1 MMRSQKAL
9 GRIILWVMATGWI
22 MPLAQAANPGNGVT
36 VTEASGSSQTD
47 RPLTLSRVFAQG
59 DIPNFAKARV
69 GGLAVPTQ
77 CDVKTRWPDGSVQHA
92 IISFQVTLPA
102 LGQVEV
108 DFINQAGGNNGGALT
123 QNEML
128 AADYDFG
135 AEIQISNGS
144 LTETARA
151 RTLLDDGAYSYWLQG
166 PMVTQIILEDR
177 SPARAYDLG
186 FDEDKPFHPIFVATF
201 YPGWSGVRVEYIG
214 ENMWTTHMKD
224 MDYAL
229 TLIAGENN
237 PAIQYTK
244 ASLTHFGR
252 TRWRKTFWIGQEPGT
267 VNIDHNFPYMI
278 YSRVVP
284 SYDLTKV
291 VSDSAI
297 QSEIDSFNN
306 RDTDI
311 NGNGQYNK
319 SFGTTGGRPEIGLL
333 PRWSVRYLYTFDPGL
348 QDVVLGNGE
357 VSGHVPVHYRE
368 SDPNKLFDD
377 LDTVDAFGRSLSV
390 DARPTVESDLG
401 RGRVAPE
408 DIMTYPGPISNN
420 DWQVD
425 LAHQGS
431 FVYLPYLVTG
441 DWYFLEE
448 IYSWAAYNVASG
460 NPNTLHW
467 GRHADWGRISD
478 QVRGEA
484 WGLRNVAHAA
494 FLAPDGSAEQKYFTQ
509 KLNNSLAAYE
519 GEHNITDGAF
529 YDPTPGSK
537 WEWGRSVHAVFG
549 PNPLHLMYEGST
561 SNKVLIGLDT
571 SVVGAGGSPWMFNFW
586 YICLGHMNEL
596 GFASGKLLETVSKN
610 LLNQILHPD
619 YNPFLVDNY
628 HIGIRGLDLLFMTT
642 WAEVKAGHEVSSD
655 SSFGATYAYSYNK
668 IAKGAASFL
677 VGNSDGN
684 LSGDT
689 AYAWMKANIPDQSQ
703 NDDPTWAF
711 VPRSPVTL
719 PPPGNTPPAA
729 PEGFLFR

>member
-1 MMRSQKAL
+1 MMRTPQKAF
-9 GRIILWVMATGWI
+9 GMMILWVMATGWI
-22 MPLAQAANPGNGVT
+22 IFPAQAADPGNSIT

-92 IISFQVTLPA
+92 IISFKATLPA
-102 LGQVEV
+102 SGQVEV

-128 AADYDFG
+128 AAEYDFG
-135 AEIQISNGS
+135 ADIQISNGS
-144 LTETARA
+144 LTETAGA
-151 RTLLDDGAYSYWLQG
+151 RTLLNDGAYSYWLQG

-186 FDEDKPFHPIFVATF
+186 FDDDKAFHPIFVATF
-201 YPGWSGVRVEYIG
+201 YPGSNGVRVEYIG

-224 MDYAL
+224 MDYDL
-229 TLIAGENN
+229 TLTAGENN
-237 PAIQYTK
+237 PAVQYTK

-252 TRWRKTFWIGQEPGT
+252 TRWRKTFWIGQEPGAI
-267 VNIDHNFPYMI
+267 NIDHNFPYMI
-278 YSRVVP
+278 HSRVIP

-297 QSEIDSFNN
+297 QSEITSFSS

-319 SFGTTGGRPEIGLL
+319 AFGTTGGRPEIGLL

-348 QDVVLGNGE
+348 LDAVLGNGE
-357 VSGHVPVHYRE
+357 VSGHVPFHYRE
-368 SDPNKLFDD
+368 SDPNRFFDD
-377 LDTVDAFGRSLSV
+377 LDSVDAFGRPLSV
-390 DARPTVESDLG
+390 DARPTVRSTLQSGAASQDL
-401 RGRVAPE
+401 
-408 DIMTYPGPISNN
+408 MTYPGPISNN
-420 DWQVD
+420 NWQVD

-431 FVYLPYLVTG
+431 FVYLPYLITG

-448 IYSWAAYNVASG
+448 MYLWAAYNVASSH
-460 NPNTLHW
+460 PNSLSW
-467 GRHADWGRISD
+467 GRHADWGRIHN
-478 QVRGEA
+478 QIRGEA
-484 WGLRNVAHAA
+484 WGLRNLAHAA
-494 FLAPDGSAEQKYFTQ
+494 FLAPDGSPEQRYFTQ
-509 KLNNSLAAYE
+509 KLNNSLAVYE

-537 WEWGRSVHAVFG
+537 WEWGRSVHTATD
-549 PNPLHLMYEGST
+549 PNPLHFIAEGNSG
-561 SNKVLIGLDT
+561 LLQGLDA
-571 SVVGAGGSPWMFNFW
+571 SVVSAGESPWMFNFW
-586 YICLGHMNEL
+586 HICMGHIKEL
-596 GFASGKLLETVSKN
+596 GFAAAKLQETTAKN

-628 HIGIRGLDLLFMTT
+628 RFPSRDLTGKYLTT
-642 WAEVKAGHEVSSD
+642 WAQVRAGHQDSSD
-655 SSFGATYAYSYNK
+655 SSFTATYAISYAQ

-677 VGNSDGN
+677 GGNSDGS
-684 LSGDT
+684 LSGDA
-689 AYAWMKANIPDQSQ
+689 AYAWMKANIPDQVL

-711 VPRSPVTL
+711 VPRSPVT
-719 PPPGNTPPAA
+719 PPPPDNAPPTA

>member
-1 MMRSQKAL
+1 MRPQKAF
-9 GRIILWVMATGWI
+9 GMIILWVIFTGWSI
-22 MPLAQAANPGNGVT
+22 PPAQAANPGNGIS

-47 RPLTLSRVFAQG
+47 RPLTVSRVFAQG

-69 GGLAVPTQ
+69 EGQAVPTQ

-92 IISFQVTLPA
+92 MISFKATLPA
-102 LGQVEV
+102 SGQVDV

-128 AADYDFG
+128 AAVYDFG
-135 AEIQISNGS
+135 AEIQLSNGS
-144 LTETARA
+144 LIETARA
-151 RTLLDDGAYSYWLQG
+151 RTLLDEGAYSYWLQG
-166 PMVTQIILEDR
+166 PLVTQIILEDR
-177 SPARAYDLG
+177 SPGRAYDLG
-186 FDEDKPFHPIFVATF
+186 FDEDKAFHPIFVATF
-201 YPGWSGVRVEYIG
+201 YPGWSGVKVEYIG

-224 MDYAL
+224 LDYAL
-229 TLIAGENN
+229 TLTAGDNN

-267 VNIDHNFPYMI
+267 INIDHNFPYMI

-348 QDVVLGNGE
+348 LDAVLGNGE

-368 SDPNKLFDD
+368 SDPNKFFDD

-431 FVYLPYLVTG
+431 FVYLPYLITG

-448 IYSWAAYNVASG
+448 MYSWAAYNVASG
-460 NPNTLHW
+460 NPNTLSW

-484 WGLRNVAHAA
+484 WGLRNLAHAA
-494 FLAPDGSAEQKYFTQ
+494 FLAPDGSPEQMYFTQ

-537 WEWGRSVHAVFG
+537 WEWGNSVHAVFG

-561 SNKVLIGLDT
+561 SNKILLDMDT
-571 SVVGAGGSPWMFNFW
+571 SVVGAAGSPWMFNFW
-586 YICLGHMNEL
+586 YICMGHIEEL

-610 LLNQILHPD
+610 LLNQILYPD

-628 HIGIRGLDLLFMTT
+628 HIPIRGLDGLFMTT
-642 WAEVKAGHEVSSD
+642 WTEVRSGYPDSSD
-655 SSFGATYAYSYNK
+655 SSFAANYAYSYSK

-677 VGNSDGN
+677 AGNSDGS
-684 LSGDT
+684 LSGDA
-689 AYAWMKANIPDQSQ
+689 AYAWMKANMPDQSQ

-719 PPPGNTPPAA
+719 PPPGNIPPAA
-729 PEGFLFR
+729 PDGFLFR